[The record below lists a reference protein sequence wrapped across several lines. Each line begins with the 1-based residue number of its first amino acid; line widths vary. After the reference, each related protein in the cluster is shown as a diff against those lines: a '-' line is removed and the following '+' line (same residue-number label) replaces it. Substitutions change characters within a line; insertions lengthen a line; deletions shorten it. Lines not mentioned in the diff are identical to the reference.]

1 MKKLFSSKLLL
12 VFSTGLLFTYGLIYA
27 CGGDGWYGDWYYGG
41 NSNFAPEAFVDN
53 SYSPLF
59 LSGDVFYGIRFDDQH
74 DSRFNTLITADWE
87 TFLKGSMNAE
97 TVKFFLIDKSEKD
110 INDLEN
116 YYSSKKE
123 NASSSKWSAVFNLND
138 KKVKAFLRFLYLAK
152 KVEAT
157 SVSNR
162 YWSYDVVEVK
172 VFSDWETIAGIEKAY
187 QNSSD
192 DFLKNRYWFQLM
204 KAYFYSDDKQKAI
217 DFFDKTSESVVKNTL
232 YYRALGYYAGVYY
245 GREEYAKSNYLYSKV
260 FDKCPEMRV
269 VTAYSFHPQEET
281 DWNESLA
288 LAKNNQEKAALW
300 AIHGYYK
307 EEFKAIAAIFELDPS
322 SEHLNYLLT
331 RLINNQENKISDNY
345 KDLSVADNY
354 KAKLA
359 QMDKS
364 VLSLV
369 QKIAGSKET
378 NKPYLWNIA
387 LGYLQSLN
395 GEYAKADKT
404 YDGVASKL
412 PKTPLAE
419 GQLRILRFVNN
430 LNKITKIN
438 SSAEKT
444 ILKDLNWIYKE
455 LPSHTIENLRFNNAL
470 SGSKTYLAALYKGQ
484 KNDVMS
490 ELFLPTDDFYDNDE
504 NLQAMKDFLSKTK
517 KSAIET
523 LAASIYTL
531 KLSDINNF
539 QAVKAA
545 FADDIP
551 EAIAFM
557 EKSDS
562 TQYEV
567 FLGNPFNGNIKDC
580 HDCEHA
586 AYQRRKFTQMEFLKI
601 IKEMEENVANNID
614 VYNNSLLLGNAFYNI
629 SHFGNARS
637 FYEGPIVG
645 YGSDPSYFRE
655 AIKKMIVS
663 SVLPKKY
670 YQKAFKAATT
680 KEQKAKCVYLLSK
693 CERNEYYDQMFYSQ
707 NMSLW
712 DYYDVGVSSSA
723 RNGFKT
729 LQKEYSDTDYYQE
742 VIAECG
748 SFNKFVYQR

>member
-87 TFLKGSMNAE
+87 TFLKGSMNGE

-232 YYRALGYYAGVYY
+232 YYRALGYFAGVYY

-269 VTAYSFHPQEET
+269 VTAYSFHPQEEK

-345 KDLSVADNY
+345 KDLSVADNN

-404 YDGVASKL
+404 YDGVVSKL

-601 IKEMEENVANNID
+601 IKEMEDNVANNID

-645 YGSDPSYFRE
+645 YGSDPSYFRDV
-655 AIKKMIVS
+655 IKEKILS

>member
-87 TFLKGSMNAE
+87 MFLKGSMNAE
-97 TVKFFLIDKSEKD
+97 TVKFFLIDNSEKD

-138 KKVKAFLRFLYLAK
+138 KKVKAFFRFLYLAK

-232 YYRALGYYAGVYY
+232 YYRALGYCAGVYY

-269 VTAYSFHPQEET
+269 VTAYSFHPQEEK

-345 KDLSVADNY
+345 KDLSVADNN

-470 SGSKTYLAALYKGQ
+470 NGSKTYLAALYKGQ

-601 IKEMEENVANNID
+601 IKEMEDNVANNID

-655 AIKKMIVS
+655 AIKEKILS

>member
-1 MKKLFSSKLLL
+1 MK
-12 VFSTGLLFTYGLIYA
+12 
-27 CGGDGWYGDWYYGG
+27 
-41 NSNFAPEAFVDN
+41 
-53 SYSPLF
+53 
-59 LSGDVFYGIRFDDQH
+59 
-74 DSRFNTLITADWE
+74 
-87 TFLKGSMNAE
+87 
-97 TVKFFLIDKSEKD
+97 
-110 INDLEN
+110 
-116 YYSSKKE
+116 
-123 NASSSKWSAVFNLND
+123 D
-138 KKVKAFLRFLYLAK
+138 KKVVAFLNFIYLAK
-152 KVEAT
+152 KVEET
-157 SVSNR
+157 SVSEG
-162 YWSYDVVEVK
+162 YWSYDPVEVK
-172 VFSDWETIAGIEKAY
+172 VFSDWESIEAIEKAY
-187 QNSSD
+187 AKTTDS
-192 DFLKNRYWFQLM
+192 FIKNRYWFQVM

-245 GREEYAKSNYLYSKV
+245 GKKEYAKSNYLYSKV

-269 VTAYSFHPQEET
+269 VTAYSFHPQEEK

-307 EEFKAIAAIFELDPS
+307 DELNAIAAIFELDPS

-345 KDLSVADNY
+345 KDLCVADNN

-369 QKIAGSKET
+369 QKIAGSKEA

-395 GEYAKADKT
+395 GEYTKADKT

-438 SSAEKT
+438 SSTEKT

-455 LPSHTIENLRFNNAL
+455 LPSHTIENLRFNNAI

-484 KNDVMS
+484 KNYVMS
-490 ELFLPTDDFYDNDE
+490 ELFLPTDDFYDNDK
-504 NLQAMKDFLSKTK
+504 NLQAMKGFLSKTK
-517 KSAIET
+517 KSPIET
-523 LAASIYTL
+523 LAVSIYTF

-539 QAVKAA
+539 QSVKAA
-545 FADDIP
+545 FADNIP

-557 EKSDS
+557 KESDG
-562 TQYEV
+562 TQYAE

-586 AYQRRKFTQMEFLKI
+586 AYQRRKFTQIEFLKI
-601 IKEMEENVANNID
+601 VKEMEDNLANNND

-637 FYEGPIVG
+637 FYEGSIVG
-645 YGSDPSYFRE
+645 YGSDPTYFRE

-670 YQKAFKAATT
+670 YQKAFEAATT

-707 NMSLW
+707 NKSWW
-712 DYYDVGVSSSA
+712 DYYDEGVTSSA
-723 RNGFKT
+723 RNGFRI
-729 LQKEYSDTDYYQE
+729 LQKEYSDTNYYQE

-748 SFNKFVYQR
+748 SFNTFAYKR